1 LDVVQKF
8 GRNNLEPVIEHEEYL
23 EDGKVFLYSRSGIF
37 YARVYK
43 GEGTRKYIHRSL
55 KTRNLADAR
64 KKAIKFHYEI
74 EFRKE
79 EALPLQQKSFGD
91 VIAEYIRLR
100 EAQHVRGTTVT
111 INNSSKQETSIY
123 MLRQIKRVSKFWIE
137 YCGKKAVDKI
147 DNAILQDYVP
157 WRKDFY
163 HNKPV
168 EDWPKNARPN
178 PKDKTLEWEVIF
190 AKTVIKFAHER
201 GYRGKIALP
210 DWRFKSKGHI
220 VRPAVAQTDLAQ
232 LLMYMRNWVK
242 TSEQDALKTYQKILD
257 GKKVSDRQYNR
268 QLLKNYVMILAHSGM
283 RVGEANN
290 LLDADVIEFHDQLG
304 RKNYMFNVKG
314 KTGSRTVV
322 PLANVVPYV
331 EAIKASNTLHEQTK
345 DMYFVRGR
353 RKESNKASW
362 FFRMADGN
370 KIISLIDMFQELM
383 RRIGKEKNREGQK
396 FTLYGLR
403 HQYAVRMIN
412 KGVPIWDIAK
422 NMGTSVQN
430 IERYYG
436 RSATPAT
443 LATSLG
449 G

>member
-1 LDVVQKF
+1 MQKF
-8 GRNNLEPVIEHEEYL
+8 DKNTLETVIEHEEYL
-23 EDGKVFLYSRSGIF
+23 EGGNVFLYSRSGIF
-37 YARVYK
+37 YGRVYK

-55 KTRNLADAR
+55 KTKNLIEAR
-64 KKAIKFHYEI
+64 KLAIKFYYEI

-79 EALPLQQKSFGD
+79 EALPLQQKSFKD
-91 VIAEYIRLR
+91 VIDEYVKLR
-100 EAQHVRGTTVT
+100 QQQYERGTTVT

-147 DNAILQDYVP
+147 DNVVLQDYVQ
-157 WRKDFY
+157 WRKSYY
-163 HNKPV
+163 HNMPEEK
-168 EDWPKNARPN
+168 WPKNARPN
-178 PKDKTLEWEVIF
+178 PKDKTLEWEVGL
-190 AKTVIKFAHER
+190 AKTLIKFAHER
-201 GYRGKIALP
+201 GYRGKSALP

-220 VRPAVAQTDLAQ
+220 VRPPVAESDLAQ
-232 LLMYMRNWVK
+232 LLLYMKSWVRSSEK
-242 TSEQDALKTYQKILD
+242 ESQNFYKNITSE
-257 GKKVSDRQYNR
+257 KKVSDRQYNR
-268 QLLKNYVMILAHSGM
+268 VLLKNYVMILAHSGM

-290 LLDADVIEFHDQLG
+290 LLDSDVIEFRDQKG

-331 EAIKASNTLHEQTK
+331 DLIKGSNAIIELTGHFYA
-345 DMYFVRGR
+345 VRGK
-353 RKESNKASW
+353 RKKHNKGAW

-396 FTLYGLR
+396 FTLYSLR
-403 HQYAVRMIN
+403 HQYAVRMIK

-430 IERYYG
+430 IETYYG
-436 RSATPAT
+436 KSATSAT

>member
-1 LDVVQKF
+1 MQKF
-8 GRNNLEPVIEHEEYL
+8 GKNNLDPVIEHEEYL

-55 KTRNLADAR
+55 KTRNLVDAR
-64 KKAIKFHYEI
+64 KKAVKFYYEI

-79 EALPLQQKSFGD
+79 EALPLQQKSFKD
-91 VIAEYIRLR
+91 VIDEYVKLR
-100 EAQHVRGTTVT
+100 QLQHERGTTVT

-137 YCGKKAVDKI
+137 YCGKKAVDKV
-147 DNAILQDYVP
+147 DNAVLQDYVP
-157 WRKDFY
+157 WRKDYY
-163 HNKPV
+163 HNKP
-168 EDWPKNARPN
+168 ESEWPKNARPN
-178 PKDKTLEWEVIF
+178 PKDKTLEWEVIL
-190 AKTVIKFAHER
+190 AKTVLKFAHER
-201 GYRGKIALP
+201 GYRGKTALP

-220 VRPAVAQTDLAQ
+220 VRPPVAENDLAQ
-232 LLMYMRNWVK
+232 LLLYMKGWIK
-242 TSEQDALKTYQKILD
+242 STDKDPLDAYKKILAE
-257 GKKVSDRQYNR
+257 KKISDRQYNR
-268 QLLKNYVMILAHSGM
+268 VLLRNYVMILAHSGI

-290 LLDADVIEFHDQLG
+290 LLDSDVIEFRDQKG

-331 EAIKASNTLHEQTK
+331 EMVRSGNVLNAQIAH
-345 DMYFVRGR
+345 MYVVRGK
-353 RKESNKASW
+353 RKVQNKGDW

-396 FTLYGLR
+396 FTLYSLR
-403 HQYAVRMIN
+403 HQYAVRMIK

-430 IERYYG
+430 IEWYYG
-436 RSATPAT
+436 KSATPAT